1 MKNKYISIFYVLTL
15 FSLSSCGGGGGGGGT
30 SGSAGVIST
39 VPYISVNTSITQVQY
54 PTTYTTVAVSSPD
67 INPCNIAANPVSY
80 PQIWN
85 GVQSLPTVT
94 GAPLASGVLTAMMIK
109 DILPSGSL
117 PKGCANPS
125 NFSEFTKTVAR
136 LKSLN
141 VNVIQIVQWHWAQIN
156 SDGSYKI
163 TGDTYGSLSDAELA
177 QYVSIV
183 RAAGMKIIL
192 SNQIQ
197 GFVNSSGMTNI
208 PTPVGNAMNWGRWLD
223 AFQIF
228 MVERAAKFQ
237 ALGIDYWEMGC
248 NACVYGDNGDGSS
261 AAAQQF
267 SDAYLTNLNLVS
279 KIFSGKKFIYENAW
293 IKGNKQYLA
302 GIDLLGVGLW
312 TGAITGL
319 EESNLTV
326 ASMKSKY
333 IASNSAANLSSIVA
347 SGKPVILFAGIQS
360 RNNALSVP
368 GYMEETECT
377 NSVGG
382 LTFATSCI
390 QSQTTTNFALQ
401 AIVIEAQLEIFTSS
415 ALPSGSIVGVS
426 DYWQTDFMSAAG
438 PTFPNIASSIRNKPA
453 ESIVKQWF
461 SGH

>member
-1 MKNKYISIFYVLTL
+1 MRNKYKAVFYALTL
-15 FSLSSCGGGGGGGGT
+15 VLLGSCGGGGSGGGTGGGGLT
-30 SGSAGVIST
+30 ST

-54 PTTYTTVAVSSPD
+54 PASYTTVATTSPD
-67 INPCNIAANPVSY
+67 TNPCNISASTVSY
-80 PQIWN
+80 PQSWN
-85 GVQSLPTVT
+85 GAQSLPAVV
-94 GAPLASGVLTAMMIK
+94 GAPLASGVVTAMMIK
-109 DILPSGSL
+109 DILPAGSL
-117 PKGCANPS
+117 PKACANPS
-125 NFSEFTKTVAR
+125 NFSEFAKTVAR

-141 VNVIQIVQWHWAQIN
+141 VNVIQVVQWHWAQIN

-177 QYVSIV
+177 QYVSII
-183 RAAGMKIIL
+183 RAAGMKVIL

-197 GFVNSSGMTNI
+197 GFVNSSGMPNI
-208 PTPVGNAMNWGRWLD
+208 PTPVGNATNWGRWLD

-228 MVERAAKFQ
+228 MLERAAKFQ

-267 SDAYLTNLNLVS
+267 SDAYLNTLNLVS
-279 KIFSGKKFIYENAW
+279 RIYSGKKFIYENSW
-293 IKGNKQYLA
+293 IRGNKPYLA
-302 GIDLLGVGLW
+302 GIDLLGAGLW
-312 TGAITGL
+312 TGNITSS
-319 EESNLTV
+319 EESTLTV

-333 IASNSAANLSSIVA
+333 MASNSVANLSSIVA
-347 SGKPVILFAGIQS
+347 AGKPVILFAGIQS

-377 NSVGG
+377 NSVGT

-415 ALPSGSIVGVS
+415 PLPSGSIVGIA
-426 DYWQTDFMSAAG
+426 DYWQTDFMSAGG
-438 PTFPNIASSIRNKPA
+438 PTFPNIASSVRNKPA
-453 ESIVKQWF
+453 EAIVKQWF